1 MKEQPVL
8 FGGSD
13 SLVGV
18 ITEPDAPDASRPAFL
33 FLNAGVTHHVGPNRL
48 YVQLARALAE
58 DGFTSLRF
66 DYSGLGDSGVRTDE
80 LPAWKTVGLETGEAI
95 DLLAS
100 TRGIE
105 RVIPIG
111 ICSGAINA
119 YITARDDPRAAGA
132 VLINGQGHL
141 HGADPE
147 LSAQLRARTLSR
159 HYRRIALSGSYRA
172 KNWKKAFGGQLSPL
186 RILQMMAGVPLGVL
200 RGLFGK
206 RPAPG
211 DAPDPVAD
219 LRAISARGVRL
230 FHLYCEGDEGLD
242 YFHVVLG
249 GKLKDV
255 ATSDPAR
262 FEIIRGANHVF
273 SLLWTQER
281 CVGMVREWARSFAT
295 PTPGDAP
302 GR

>member
-1 MKEQPVL
+1 ML
-8 FGGSD
+8 FGSSG

-18 ITEPDAPDASRPAFL
+18 VTEPDAPDASLPAFL

-66 DYSGLGDSGVRTDE
+66 DYSGLGDSGVRPDE
-80 LPAWKTVGLETGEAI
+80 LPAWKSVGLETSEAME
-95 DLLAS
+95 LLTS

-105 RVIPIG
+105 RFIPIG

-119 YITARDDPRAAGA
+119 YLTAREDPRTVGA

-141 HGADPE
+141 HGTDPE

-159 HYRRIALSGSYRA
+159 HYRRIALFSSYRA
-172 KNWKKAFGGQLSPL
+172 KNWRKAFGGQLSVG
-186 RILQMMAGVPLGVL
+186 RILQMMVGVPMGVL
-200 RGLFGK
+200 RGLFGQ
-206 RPAPG
+206 RAAPA

-219 LRAISARGVRL
+219 LRAIGARGTRL

-255 ATSDPAR
+255 ASTETAR
-262 FEIIRGANHVF
+262 FEIIFGANHVF

-281 CVGMVREWARSFAT
+281 CVDMVCDWARSL
-295 PTPGDAP
+295 PTAAAAGDSE
-302 GR
+302 R